1 MLMLLDI
8 VNMPLLPL
16 LLLMMLLRDGAAAN
30 KPDPEAKVESKS
42 ANEST
47 ASDDVEDGRVAG
59 NDRGRD
65 TSTLN
70 ERMAGIWIGRKAV
83 VPGNGRGQYR
93 HDEWMLGRSSERTM

>member
-30 KPDPEAKVESKS
+30 KPDPAADVESKS
-42 ANEST
+42 ANKNT

-59 NDRGRD
+59 NYHGRN
-65 TSTLN
+65 SGTLG
-70 ERMAGIWIGRKAV
+70 ELIAGVCSGRMA
-83 VPGNGRGQYR
+83 
-93 HDEWMLGRSSERTM
+93 